1 MTYSYNP
8 KTNKNRFFFYILCIA
23 CLCGGISTFFF
34 MGKIPAVF
42 CLAACIYIDWC
53 ILKTIKGFM
62 GTKIV
67 TYTEGFTV
75 YSSLNEKIEFS
86 WDKITHAGHITGGK
100 NDNQVFAYMESE
112 DKIAV
117 LPPIFKDFDSFVSEL
132 KEHTPWQEYALSG
145 EETISSYLKKEFAAQ
160 DEKKEDN

>member
-1 MTYSYNP
+1 
-8 KTNKNRFFFYILCIA
+8 
-23 CLCGGISTFFF
+23 
-34 MGKIPAVF
+34 
-42 CLAACIYIDWC
+42 
-53 ILKTIKGFM
+53 M

-145 EETISSYLKKEFAAQ
+145 EETISSYLKKELAAQ